1 MSLRN
6 RISLAAAVSVLV
18 LVPVA
23 ANAQV
28 VTVTDAARDV
38 VSGAPE
44 DETYTTP
51 EPQRLEGDVLSQRVD
66 HRARVVRVT
75 LRHSQL
81 TRAAKKDSIVHA
93 VALRTNEGQRAE
105 VFLLVQG
112 KRYQGERMFTVN
124 GKDRRC
130 KGLSTRID
138 YARDT
143 VQFTVPRRC
152 LSNPRWVEVGA
163 GTAYSKE
170 VEGGRTYADDANLDG
185 RVADDLAF
193 GPRVRRG

>member
-6 RISLAAAVSVLV
+6 CLSLAAAVSALV

-23 ANAQV
+23 AHAQV
-28 VTVTDAARDV
+28 VTVTDASRDV
-38 VSGAPE
+38 VSATPE
-44 DETYTTP
+44 GDTYTTP
-51 EPQRLEGDVLSQRVD
+51 EPRRLEGDVLSQRVN
-66 HRARVVRVT
+66 HGARVVRVT
-75 LRHSQL
+75 LRHAQL
-81 TRAAKKDSIVHA
+81 TRPSKKDFIVHV
-93 VALRTNEGQRAE
+93 VALRTNEGKRAE
-105 VFLLVQG
+105 VSLLAQG

-124 GKDRRC
+124 NKDRRC

-143 VQFTVPRRC
+143 VRFTIPRRC
-152 LSNPRWVEVGA
+152 LSNPRWLEVGA
-163 GTAYSKE
+163 GTGYYKD
-170 VEGGRTYADDANLDG
+170 VEGARPYADDANLDG